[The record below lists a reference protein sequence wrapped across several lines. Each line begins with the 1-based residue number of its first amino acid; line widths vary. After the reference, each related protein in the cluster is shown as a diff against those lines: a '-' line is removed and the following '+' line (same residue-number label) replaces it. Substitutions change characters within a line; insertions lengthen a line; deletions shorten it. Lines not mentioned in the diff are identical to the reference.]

1 MTLSAYAVIQVQQ
14 GSFDVIAKSNGL
26 LHGADHSSFRAESMA
41 ILRAC
46 EMHYQFLAYCDCQA
60 VIDLFTYMQLLAAC
74 DVPCPPCTHHDI
86 WVNIWNHIK
95 ARPEHAIRLQKVK
108 SHQNW
113 KMIADPFDKWRAYM
127 SEQVDKCAKDAV
139 CIQHVAI
146 FRRHQRF
153 AELRQKSYVWLKQ
166 YHDVLCRVADIFLDK
181 QDHPQNK
188 RHVGDVFVIPDFT
201 LELCSGETHETPLAI
216 PDDVLGQFPYNIV
229 FGRRILQWLGHL
241 RWPELD
247 GGENRSAA

>member
-1 MTLSAYAVIQVQQ
+1 
-14 GSFDVIAKSNGL
+14 
-26 LHGADHSSFRAESMA
+26 
-41 ILRAC
+41 
-46 EMHYQFLAYCDCQA
+46 
-60 VIDLFTYMQLLAAC
+60 
-74 DVPCPPCTHHDI
+74 
-86 WVNIWNHIK
+86 
-95 ARPEHAIRLQKVK
+95 
-108 SHQNW
+108 
-113 KMIADPFDKWRAYM
+113 M

-188 RHVGDVFVIPDFT
+188 RHFGDVFVIPDFT

-216 PDDVLGQFPYNIV
+216 PDDV
-229 FGRRILQWLGHL
+229 FGAISLQYCFWAQNSAMVGAPTVAGV
-241 RWPELD
+241 RWW
-247 GGENRSAA
+247 